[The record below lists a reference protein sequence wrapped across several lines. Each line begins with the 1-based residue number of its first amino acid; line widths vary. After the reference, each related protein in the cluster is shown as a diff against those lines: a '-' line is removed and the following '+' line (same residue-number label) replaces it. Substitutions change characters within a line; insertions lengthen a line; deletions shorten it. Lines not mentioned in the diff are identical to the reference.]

1 MEHPVVS
8 GLTSLTRFSILEDV
22 HRLSDFPGKPVFPKP
37 DDVNGPQ
44 TTGAPMNRIRPFL
57 LFFFAWLWVAPA
69 WAVDTE
75 ILIAQGID
83 KIAVQDYAG
92 AAERLEQALASDPDN
107 AEACYYA
114 GLAYSRMGEPA
125 KAEPLLQRA
134 RTLDPGSANVHFE
147 LGLLYARLS
156 DCPRASDA
164 FETFR
169 QISPSDDRNAEV
181 TDLMKNCQG
190 VPEDTFLEK
199 AQVRLDAGLGGNYDT
214 NVTLEP
220 GNPVGPKDRR
230 PDFSGILF
238 LSAGLVPLQTD
249 LVRLNLDYDF
259 FQSFHVEESGFNV
272 DFNKISPSLS
282 FRLWDRLVPSVG
294 YVFEN
299 TLLGWD
305 TYGRVN
311 EAYGKTTLEWGK
323 GLFTDLRYSY
333 RNQTYWNTTLFP
345 TNAIRTGYSQSVEL
359 RQFVS
364 WNGIDFQVYGLGD
377 FDRAKADWWSY
388 DGFRFG
394 LEAAFRVW
402 VLNIGLGAAY
412 TERHYQG
419 VYPDPLNLLLYHR
432 NRLDRE
438 QEYSAAVT
446 YMIVPW
452 LSATLINTTVICNS
466 NIEYLFGY
474 DRNITGIFLAAGLP

>member
-1 MEHPVVS
+1 
-8 GLTSLTRFSILEDV
+8 
-22 HRLSDFPGKPVFPKP
+22 
-37 DDVNGPQ
+37 
-44 TTGAPMNRIRPFL
+44 
-57 LFFFAWLWVAPA
+57 
-69 WAVDTE
+69 VDTE

-83 KIAVQDYAG
+83 EIALQNYAG
-92 AAERLEQALASDPDN
+92 AAERLQQALAADPDN
-107 AEACYYA
+107 PEACYYA
-114 GLAYSRMGEPA
+114 GLAYSRLGDTA

-134 RTLDPGSANVHFE
+134 RALDPESANIHFE
-147 LGLLYARLS
+147 LGLLYARMS
-156 DCPRASDA
+156 DCGRASDA

-169 QISPSDDRNAEV
+169 RLSPSDDRSRELL
-181 TDLMKNCQG
+181 DLMKNCQG
-190 VPEDTFLEK
+190 VREETFLEK

-249 LVRLNLDYDF
+249 LLRLNLDYDF

-272 DFNKISPSLS
+272 NFNKISPSLS
-282 FRLWDRLVPSVG
+282 FRLWDFVVPSVG

-299 TLLGWD
+299 TLLGSH

-311 EAYGKTTLEWGK
+311 EGYGKTTLDWGN
-323 GLFTDLRYSY
+323 GLFTDVRYSY
-333 RNQTYWNTTLFP
+333 RNLTYWNTPLFP
-345 TNAIRTGYSQSVEL
+345 TNALRTGTSQSVEL
-359 RQFVS
+359 RQFVL
-364 WNGIDFQVYGLGD
+364 WKGIDFQLYGSGH

-388 DGFRFG
+388 DGFQFG

-402 VLNIGLGAAY
+402 VLNIGLAGAY
-412 TERHYQG
+412 IERHYLA
-419 VYPDPLNLLLYHR
+419 VYPDPINLLSSR
-432 NRLDRE
+432 EKRLDRE
-438 QEYSAAVT
+438 QQYSAAVT
-446 YMIVPW
+446 YTILPW
-452 LSATLINTTVICNS
+452 LSATLINTTVICDS